1 MRILV
6 LSGMHPLP
14 TNVARGTFVADHV
27 RLLRDANHDV
37 RVVNPLPRMLQYQE
51 SRRSTLAGV
60 AKAPAKHAFD
70 GAEVLVPRYWGLSN
84 QASAWLT
91 ASSIRRRT
99 SAVQRW
105 LGDWTPEAVVGC
117 TPSGRLVAWPWP
129 WRRDGRCR
137 ALAWCTAGIW
147 TSALGTGTWGLGCDG

>member
-14 TNVARGTFVADHV
+14 TNIARGTFVADHV

-51 SRRSTLAGV
+51 SRRSTLTGV
-60 AKAPAKHAFD
+60 AKAPGHHTFD
-70 GAEVLVPRYWGLSN
+70 GTEVLVPRYWGLSN

-91 ASSIRRRT
+91 ASSIRRRA
-99 SAVQRW
+99 SAVQR
-105 LGDWTPEAVVGC
+105 L
-117 TPSGRLVAWPWP
+117 SL
-129 WRRDGRCR
+129 
-137 ALAWCTAGIW
+137 IHI
-147 TSALGTGTWGLGCDG
+147 